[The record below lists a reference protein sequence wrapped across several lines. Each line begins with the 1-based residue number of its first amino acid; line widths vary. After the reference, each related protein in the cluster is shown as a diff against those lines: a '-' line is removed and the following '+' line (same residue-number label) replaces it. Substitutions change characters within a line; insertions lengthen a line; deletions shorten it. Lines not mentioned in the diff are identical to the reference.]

1 MALMYIKDGNNVFE
15 LTATTDVAFSYRGSV
30 TNYPVEDGF
39 ANTDHYTIENTT
51 LSMAGVITEVIQLN
65 NDSPKKGQKDY
76 IEGLR
81 ALQLSRKPFTV
92 FLDDKLKPFKNCL
105 FTSFDATRTIV
116 EGTSGWK
123 VNLSIEQIR
132 VENKAQVSL
141 VKVETTTESSETSAA
156 SKDGGTNDKT
166 GSTADKGTKP
176 TVSRDSVFRSGAN
189 TGGDL
194 LGIGKVFP

>member
-51 LSMAGVITEVIQLN
+51 LTMAGVITEVILLN
-65 NDSPKKGQKDY
+65 NNSPKKGQKDY

-81 ALQLSRKPFTV
+81 SLQLSRKPFTV

-105 FTSFDATRTIV
+105 FTSFDASRSVV

-123 VNLSIEQIR
+123 VSLSIEQIR
-132 VENKAQVSL
+132 IEDKAQASL
-141 VKVETTTESSETSAA
+141 VQVETTSSTGNANDNT
-156 SKDGGTNDKT
+156 KDRA
-166 GSTADKGTKP
+166 GSTADKGTVP
-176 TVSRDSVFRSGAN
+176 TRTVTQASLN
-189 TGGDL
+189 TIGTKV
-194 LGIGKVFP
+194 GIKAAEVLNP

>member
-1 MALMYIKDGNNVFE
+1 MYIKDGNNVFE

-51 LSMAGVITEVIQLN
+51 LSMAGVITEVIPLYI
-65 NDSPKKGQKDY
+65 DSPKKGQKDY

-105 FTSFDATRTIV
+105 FTSFDASRTVV

-132 VENKAQVSL
+132 VENKAQASL
-141 VKVETTTESSETSAA
+141 VQVQSTSETSTEGSA
-156 SKDGGTNDKT
+156 SKEGGVNDKT
-166 GSTADKGTKP
+166 GSTADKGTQP
-176 TVSRDSVFRSGAN
+176 TRSVSLTTSRKGFAA
-189 TGGDL
+189 
-194 LGIGKVFP
+194 IGVGE

>member
-1 MALMYIKDGNNVFE
+1 MYIKDGNNVFE

-51 LSMAGVITEVIQLN
+51 LSMAGVITEVIPLYI
-65 NDSPKKGQKDY
+65 DSPKKGQKDY

-105 FTSFDATRTIV
+105 FTSFDASRTVV

-123 VNLSIEQIR
+123 VSLSIEQIR
-132 VENKAQVSL
+132 VENKAQASL
-141 VKVETTTESSETSAA
+141 VQVQSTSETSTEGSA
-156 SKDGGTNDKT
+156 SKEGGVNDKT
-166 GSTADKGTKP
+166 GSTADKGTQP
-176 TVSRDSVFRSGAN
+176 TRSVSLTTSRKGFAA
-189 TGGDL
+189 
-194 LGIGKVFP
+194 IGVGE